1 MISEQQA
8 RINAIL
14 VWDTNP
20 KIGPENMATRPDL
33 TQLQDIVIDLAHQS
47 IRPDTLAIGKI
58 LGENMTPVI
67 GAIMGSIG
75 ITTAL
80 DGINSSN
87 FEDGRGEFDIAG
99 VIGAGFDLDI
109 DSDTSIDIHVEQ
121 PEESTQTLFSDIKVY
136 NY

>member
-1 MISEQQA
+1 
-8 RINAIL
+8 
-14 VWDTNP
+14 
-20 KIGPENMATRPDL
+20 
-33 TQLQDIVIDLAHQS
+33 
-47 IRPDTLAIGKI
+47 
-58 LGENMTPVI
+58 VI